1 MIDNQR
7 VELPYEWHVIADK
20 LGIKGYDRTLL
31 SIHFD
36 GVASLYNELRA
47 TGNMSTEWLKVSDG
61 ARSSKYRLYRGKLQ
75 YVRSNGKALKPRVRE
90 RAKSDSKHR
99 NYYLTYSHYYLHRL
113 MAQAVYS
120 KTGKS
125 IDGFKIHHRLIDE
138 TATSKGN
145 SLGYLVVLT
154 DEEHSRLHYLLRLI
168 IDYVSD
174 YISGQ
179 MNLFD
184 DGLMVEVL

>member
-1 MIDNQR
+1 MVDNQR

-31 SIHFD
+31 AIHFD
-36 GVASLYNELRA
+36 GVANLDSELRE
-47 TGNMSTEWLKVSDG
+47 TGSMSTEWLKVSDS

-75 YVRSNGKALKPRVRE
+75 YVKCNNKALKPRVRE

-99 NYYLTYSHYYLHRL
+99 NYYLAYSHYYIHRL
-113 MAQAVYS
+113 VAQAVYS
-120 KTGKS
+120 KIGKS
-125 IDGFKIHHRLIDE
+125 VDGLKIHHRLIDE
-138 TATSKGN
+138 TATIKGN

-154 DEEHSRLHYLLRLI
+154 DEEHSRLHYLLNI
-168 IDYVSD
+168 IIKYVRD

-179 MNLFD
+179 TNLFD
-184 DGLMVEVL
+184 YGLMA